1 MDELLP
7 WMNAR
12 LKLKYQHE
20 NYIYRQYKDNGKS
33 YDGLYKFQLTKKDV
47 SKCNEYRTQFVRQL
61 QSPIFKAPTPILN
74 MPPAF

>member
-33 YDGLYKFQLTKKDV
+33 YDGLHKFQLAKKDV
-47 SKCNEYRTQFVRQL
+47 SKCNEYRT
-61 QSPIFKAPTPILN
+61 
-74 MPPAF
+74 